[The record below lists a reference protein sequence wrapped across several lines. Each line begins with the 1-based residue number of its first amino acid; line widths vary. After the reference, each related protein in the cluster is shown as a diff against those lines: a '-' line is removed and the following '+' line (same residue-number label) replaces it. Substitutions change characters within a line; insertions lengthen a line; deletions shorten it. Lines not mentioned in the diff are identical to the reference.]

1 MKLNRHELIETYAQ
15 SILDSMDHKTIE
27 SYVLETLIDRLSS
40 YNDLE
45 LVDEIEQFF
54 PEILEE

>member
-1 MKLNRHELIETYAQ
+1 MKLDRHELIETYAQ

-27 SYVLETLIDRLSS
+27 SYVLETLVDRLSS
-40 YNDLE
+40 YSDLE
-45 LVDEIEQFF
+45 LTEEIEQFF

>member
-1 MKLNRHELIETYAQ
+1 MNYDRHELIETYAQ
-15 SILDSMDHKTIE
+15 SILDSMDHKTVE

-40 YNDLE
+40 YNDVE
-45 LVDEIEQFF
+45 LIDEIEQFF

>member
-1 MKLNRHELIETYAQ
+1 MKLDRHELIETYAQ

-40 YNDLE
+40 YSDLE
-45 LVDEIEQFF
+45 LTEEIEQFF

>member
-1 MKLNRHELIETYAQ
+1 MKLDRHELIETYAQ
-15 SILDSMDHKTIE
+15 LLLDSMDHKTIE
-27 SYVLETLIDRLSS
+27 IYVLETLIDHLSS
-40 YNDLE
+40 YNDVE